1 MTEKP
6 DAEADAIRR
15 EAKQLATSQGLN
27 WKELPRERR
36 REFKNQV
43 RMAQQKR
50 ERGSGG

>member
-1 MTEKP
+1 MPEKP
-6 DAEADAIRR
+6 DAESEAIRR

-43 RMAQQKR
+43 RMAQQKG